1 MEQVKKVIE
10 KYGKVVSDVNF
21 YSIVDNH
28 RGLKFDLQIDFLGG
42 TRSSLKN
49 DKILIASSENTDFF
63 GNVTELKNYMKNINL
78 TQPDRRVV
86 SFVFDEK
93 ITSSVVEYYDHI
105 EVCKWL
111 LSKLTFERIDK
122 KVTVN

>member
-63 GNVTELKNYMKNINL
+63 GNVTELKNYMACISISSSPGYPIWKPLQSLRIPLTDIRNNL
-78 TQPDRRVV
+78 AVPGSLPKCTCALNPIM
-86 SFVFDEK
+86 K
-93 ITSSVVEYYDHI
+93 G
-105 EVCKWL
+105 
-111 LSKLTFERIDK
+111 
-122 KVTVN
+122 